1 MSPATI
7 GRRARRLLAGAL
19 VVALLPA
26 VGCGGGG
33 GNNLPKVSGSVT
45 VDGAPA
51 DGCVLIFYPEGSRA
65 AAATGT
71 ADASGKFTVVT
82 NAKPGIA
89 AGKYK
94 VTANWPDP
102 SKRATA
108 EDLQKGISKDAP
120 DLLGGRYI
128 APDRS
133 PLTAEVTGSTKE
145 LPPFQLTTK

>member
-1 MSPATI
+1 M
-7 GRRARRLLAGAL
+7 
-19 VVALLPA
+19 
-26 VGCGGGG
+26 
-33 GNNLPKVSGSVT
+33 
-45 VDGAPA
+45 PA
-51 DGCVLIFYPEGSRA
+51 DGCVLIFYPEGNRNAS
-65 AAATGT
+65 ATGT
-71 ADASGKFTVVT
+71 ADATGKFTIVT

-128 APDRS
+128 SPERS
-133 PLTAEVTGSTKE
+133 PLTAEVTASTKD
-145 LPPFQLTTK
+145 LPAFQLTTK